1 MLTLR
6 FNLDDVQLIP
16 QPEAFAAA
24 LATLGS
30 AGDVLLTLAAA
41 DSARGPGQ
49 RATLDEPAQ
58 KALHPLVKATR
69 DALSSKRLRKAA
81 LPRSVR
87 SLVERSMDS
96 HLRLTHCVVFT
107 GVCFRV
113 CSAGTCSLRLND

>member
-1 MLTLR
+1 MHRPVVHASFVSRWL
-6 FNLDDVQLIP
+6 QLIP

-87 SLVERSMDS
+87 
-96 HLRLTHCVVFT
+96 
-107 GVCFRV
+107 
-113 CSAGTCSLRLND
+113 